1 MWEFMRK
8 LRMAYA
14 SDFNNDYNDWLSN
27 RGRRS
32 RHSTAIERDARIK
45 TQFSIDKMMGS
56 KQKTAAKNSSVVPDS
71 EKSIIDST
79 SSPPNDSLNARTRLQ
94 EKEKLGGLNDRLA
107 IYMERVRS
115 LETENARL
123 HIQVRES
130 ELIEKS
136 TVRGVEKQYES
147 KISQLRNEF
156 EAISR
161 DKAK

>member
-1 MWEFMRK
+1 MPVLGCRK
-8 LRMAYA
+8 RKA
-14 SDFNNDYNDWLSN
+14 
-27 RGRRS
+27 
-32 RHSTAIERDARIK
+32 
-45 TQFSIDKMMGS
+45 
-56 KQKTAAKNSSVVPDS
+56 
-71 EKSIIDST
+71 
-79 SSPPNDSLNARTRLQ
+79 
-94 EKEKLGGLNDRLA
+94 GGLNDRLA